1 MCQSICNSS
10 VQYTVFTLTYADINN
25 KASKYYLMGTVQCQ
39 KYLVER
45 FSKDNNVKECNISM
59 ITLVQTEEW
68 ATENNFT
75 IVGIMPLDCK
85 GVSKKKK

>member
-1 MCQSICNSS
+1 
-10 VQYTVFTLTYADINN
+10 
-25 KASKYYLMGTVQCQ
+25 MGTVQCK

-45 FSKDNNVKECNISM
+45 FSKNNNVKECNISM

-75 IVGIMPLDCK
+75 IVGIMPLDCE